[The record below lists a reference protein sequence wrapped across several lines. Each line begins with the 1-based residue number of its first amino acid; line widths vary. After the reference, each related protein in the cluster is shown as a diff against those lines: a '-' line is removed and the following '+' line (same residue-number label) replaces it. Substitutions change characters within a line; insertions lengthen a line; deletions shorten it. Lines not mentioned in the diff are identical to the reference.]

1 MKRLNILIY
10 IFASLTNI
18 SGAIGLTFLFLTF
31 MSGYPAYQDEF
42 IFVENQYTYCFLAM
56 GASVI
61 FFQILKALINKREKL
76 EEELDL
82 KNECELNS
90 FENETHE

>member
-18 SGAIGLTFLFLTF
+18 SGAISLAFLFLTF
-31 MSGYPAYQDEF
+31 MSGYPNYKDEF
-42 IFVENQYTYCFLAM
+42 IFIENQYTFCFMLMA
-56 GASVI
+56 ASVL

-82 KNECELNS
+82 KTNAS
-90 FENETHE
+90 